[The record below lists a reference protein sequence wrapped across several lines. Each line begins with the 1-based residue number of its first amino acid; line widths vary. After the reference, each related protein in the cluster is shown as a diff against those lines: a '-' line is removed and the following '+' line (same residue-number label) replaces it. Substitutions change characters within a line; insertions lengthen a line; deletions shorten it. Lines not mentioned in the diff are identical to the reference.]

1 MKTEEFRELCTKEG
15 FDADQ
20 VREFELAISHGL
32 NIKLLVNLACDAKC
46 MHEIILGM
54 LHHVDVNLY
63 ANKMFDWE
71 SMRYI
76 RLGMEAKFDM
86 VPYANGEYD
95 AQQLECIYNSYLHNL
110 NISLIANSDY
120 DTEKMYQCYVA
131 LKNYPKAFKSWSAKD
146 FDSFNALQ
154 LYQLTEV
161 ARLNLP
167 LDPVANTEYNDMQ
180 MQQICLGLHSGV
192 CIDEYNNASLSANQM
207 NQIRIGLE
215 HGVDVKVY
223 SDIKFDAFQMKQLR
237 LGLEQNLDV
246 SMYCDKEFSGKV
258 MSLIRFG
265 MLEGIEV
272 SEYATP
278 GITEEAAT
286 AIYNRLMDLQTSITG
301 DDTSDYEIGEA
312 YLDLLGWGSGESDRE
327 LSDQL
332 ASGDHVIGIANPNF
346 VESMISTVDASTS
359 LGNNEKADER
369 LSGTVSSDSQED
381 SKEVKGHVETEI
393 PVDFS
398 GSAQVRETSAIE
410 LDLGGLQDKIHTG
423 KAKKSGNAAPS
434 KVNI

>member
-1 MKTEEFRELCTKEG
+1 MKTEEFRELCTEEG

-20 VREFELAISHGL
+20 IREFELAISHGL

-86 VPYANGEYD
+86 VPYANGAYD

-131 LKNYPKAFKSWSAKD
+131 LKNYPEAFKSWSAKD

-167 LDPVANTEYNDMQ
+167 LDPVANTDYNDMQ

-301 DDTSDYEIGEA
+301 DGTSDYEIGEA
-312 YLDLLGWGSGESDRE
+312 YLDLLGWGSGGSDRE
-327 LSDQL
+327 LSDKL
-332 ASGDHVIGIANPNF
+332 ASGEHIIGIANPSF
-346 VESMISTVDASTS
+346 IESPSKTEGVTDVSTND
-359 LGNNEKADER
+359 EKADEH
-369 LSGTVSSDSQED
+369 SEDSESSDISED
-381 SKEVKGHVETEI
+381 SEKDKEPVETEI

-398 GSAQVRETSAIE
+398 GSVQVRETSTAE

-423 KAKKSGNAAPS
+423 KTKKSGNSAPS